1 MYQLLVEYKE
11 DYGNVN
17 IPKRETYKGV
27 NLGMWC
33 KKQRDNWKK
42 RKKSLTPARI
52 ERLQSVGFDFDPL
65 ETEWNRRYE
74 QFIRYKE
81 QNNGSVSISI
91 MQDFEGEHL
100 GAWVK
105 TQRNW
110 HKKGK
115 MSKERYDKLVR
126 IGMIF

>member
-1 MYQLLVEYKE
+1 M
-11 DYGNVN
+11 
-17 IPKRETYKGV
+17 
-27 NLGMWC
+27 
-33 KKQRDNWKK
+33 
-42 RKKSLTPARI
+42 
-52 ERLQSVGFDFDPL
+52 GFDFDPL

-74 QFIRYKE
+74 QLIRYKE
-81 QNNGSVSISI
+81 QNNGNVNISAN
-91 MQDFEGEHL
+91 QDFEGEHL